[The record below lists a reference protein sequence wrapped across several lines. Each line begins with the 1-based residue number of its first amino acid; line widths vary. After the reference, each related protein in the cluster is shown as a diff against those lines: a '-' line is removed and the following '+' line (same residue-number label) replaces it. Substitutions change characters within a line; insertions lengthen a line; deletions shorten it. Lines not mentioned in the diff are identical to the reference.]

1 MALNQEKDKN
11 SSGQFLY
18 LGRYMEKANFR
29 AFIYNSEGK
38 SHLANSYPEYERM
51 ISSGIWFPTRHHA
64 SLNLVPEQENVK
76 VDFKSGENYKLN
88 HENVENLQ
96 KTGSDVK
103 ESPKLKRFSKPSKNA
118 G

>member
-1 MALNQEKDKN
+1 MAMNQEKNKN

-18 LGRYMEKANFR
+18 LGRYVEKANFR
-29 AFIYNSEGK
+29 AFIYNVEGK
-38 SHLANSYPEYERM
+38 SHLANSYAEYERM
-51 ISSGIWFPTRHHA
+51 IASGIWFPTRIHA
-64 SLNLVPEQENVK
+64 SLNIVPEQKNIK
-76 VDFKSGENYKLN
+76 VDSKNDEIEKIN

-96 KTGSDVK
+96 KTDSESK